1 MKGADSYMEIILM
14 AFPKKSCLGLIGHLK
29 PKMAHPHN
37 PGSAVGIVLQCCA
50 VKGASRDIEVVLMVF
65 LKKILFWGNL
75 VILAQKWYI
84 LITLDLLS
92 GFFKNFA
99 Q

>member
-50 VKGASRDIEVVLMVF
+50 LKGASRDIKVVLMVF
-65 LKKILFWGNL
+65 LKKILFGGIWL
-75 VILAQKWYI
+75 FWPK
-84 LITLDLLS
+84 S
-92 GFFKNFA
+92 GTFS
-99 Q
+99 